1 MASMHKPSRRSRGTL
16 TIEDVARAAGVSAM
30 TVSRVINK
38 EPNVREETRQSVLE
52 TIERLNYSPN
62 TAARNLAAGE
72 TTHIGLLYSNPSAA
86 YLSQFLVGAL
96 DAARAAGVHLVIEP
110 CEVGR
115 RKRAVRR
122 CAQLC
127 EADAKGVILPPP
139 LSESVPILTE
149 LALSDTPVVT
159 VAMGKLYPNALNVR
173 IDDFAAAKEMTD
185 YLIGLGHRRIGLI
198 MGHPHHIAGQERE
211 RGFRAAVVDAGLKPA
226 DTPIEQGYFTF
237 RSGLDAAKLLDRPE
251 PPTAIFASNDDMAA
265 AVISVAHRR
274 GLHVP
279 ADLSVVGFD
288 DTAPATT
295 VWPELT
301 TIRQPVSEMA
311 EAALELLLADLR
323 HRKRANG
330 GLSQE
335 TVLKHELII
344 RESSGPPRSRL
355 SIALPKLDVNA
366 NGFESAKFDRVAY
379 SRRGGDARWK
389 QVRSARTWGLSVRSL
404 PSRRSADS
412 CSVMTAARSTALRT
426 A

>member
-1 MASMHKPSRRSRGTL
+1 MGRPMNKPSRRSRGSI
-16 TIEDVARAAGVSAM
+16 TIEDVAREAGVSAM

-38 EPNVREETRQSVLE
+38 EKNVREETRKSVLQ

-72 TTHIGLLYSNPSAA
+72 ATHIGLLYSNPSAA

-96 DAARAAGVHLVIEP
+96 GAAREAGCHLVIEP
-110 CEVGR
+110 CESEDEIEQGEVGR
-115 RKRAVRR
+115 RFAN
-122 CAQLC
+122 A
-127 EADAKGVILPPP
+127 EAEGVILPPP

-149 LALSDTPVVT
+149 LALANTPVVT

-198 MGHPHHIAGQERE
+198 TGDPTHIASTERE
-211 RGFRAAVVDAGLKPA
+211 RGFRSAVEQAGLRRDDVA
-226 DTPIEQGYFTF
+226 VEQGLFTF
-237 RSGLDAAKLLDRPE
+237 RSGLDAAERLLDRKR

-279 ADLSVVGFD
+279 EDLTVVGFD

-301 TIRQPVSEMA
+301 TIRQPVSAMA
-311 EAALELLLADLR
+311 AAALELLLADLR
-323 HRKRANG
+323 SRRRSAG

-335 TVLKHELII
+335 IVLGHEMII
-344 RESSGPPRSRL
+344 RESSGPPRG
-355 SIALPKLDVNA
+355 A
-366 NGFESAKFDRVAY
+366 
-379 SRRGGDARWK
+379 
-389 QVRSARTWGLSVRSL
+389 
-404 PSRRSADS
+404 
-412 CSVMTAARSTALRT
+412 
-426 A
+426 

>member
-96 DAARAAGVHLVIEP
+96 ESARAAGVHLVIEP
-110 CEVGR
+110 CESEDESEQCDVAR
-115 RKRAVRR
+115 SFAK
-122 CAQLC
+122 
-127 EADAKGVILPPP
+127 ADAKGVILPPP

-198 MGHPHHIAGQERE
+198 MGHPHHIAAQERE

-237 RSGLDAAKLLDRPE
+237 RSGLDAAAKLLNRPE

-279 ADLSVVGFD
+279 ADLTVVGFD

-311 EAALELLLADLR
+311 AAALELLLADLR

-344 RESSGPPRSRL
+344 RESSGPPR
-355 SIALPKLDVNA
+355 
-366 NGFESAKFDRVAY
+366 
-379 SRRGGDARWK
+379 
-389 QVRSARTWGLSVRSL
+389 
-404 PSRRSADS
+404 
-412 CSVMTAARSTALRT
+412 TA
-426 A
+426 